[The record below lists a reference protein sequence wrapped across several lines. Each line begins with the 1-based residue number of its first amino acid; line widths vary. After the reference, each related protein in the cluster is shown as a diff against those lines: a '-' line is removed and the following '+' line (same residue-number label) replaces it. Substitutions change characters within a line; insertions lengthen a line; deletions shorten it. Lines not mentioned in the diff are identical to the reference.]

1 MKSRS
6 LLIALTA
13 CLLLNAKSNA
23 QFINNMSIYPVNPT
37 TNDSVYLIA
46 SSYFQ
51 SGTCNQKTLNYSIIN
66 EYIDCDALHCVG
78 MLTYICYDE
87 DTFSVGKLP
96 AGNYIYRYTVNA
108 GFGFNPCTPGIVPGP
123 TDSLSFTV
131 TSTSGIDN
139 HIFPELVV
147 GPNPCSDFIEI
158 KCYSNEEKQVSIID
172 MTGKICQSENLS
184 GNHIRINTNN
194 ITSGLYF
201 LRVQSQSTIYQS
213 KLFYKK

>member
-194 ITSGLYF
+194 ITSGLYI